1 MNASTGQLQ
10 GDDGQDLDATLLLR
24 TAKLIADGSEHL
36 CILRRVSR
44 ASVTLQ
50 LFQSKPRAASYA
62 LELTNGVQ
70 YPLEPDWSVGP
81 YESFR
86 FKKDDNFPALSSE
99 LGVNDHRHEMRLQK
113 PLRGTLHV
121 DGETHAVRFVNV
133 SQQGASITCARQ
145 LKQDQLV
152 KIETDV
158 LPVIFAKVRWRQ
170 SPRYGLIFEQ
180 TFRFDEL
187 ARRLAPDVWPALP
200 IDEEKV

>member
-1 MNASTGQLQ
+1 
-10 GDDGQDLDATLLLR
+10 LLLR

-36 CILRRVSR
+36 CILRRVSGT
-44 ASVTLQ
+44 SVTLQ
-50 LFQSKPRAASYA
+50 LFQSRPRAASYA
-62 LELTNGVQ
+62 LELTKGIQ

-86 FKKDDNFPALSSE
+86 FLQDDNFPALTND
-99 LGVNDHRHEMRLQK
+99 LKANDHKHEIRLKK
-113 PLRGTLHV
+113 PLRGKLHV

-133 SQQGASITCARQ
+133 SQQGACITCASQ

-152 KIETDV
+152 KIKTDL
-158 LPVIFAKVRWRQ
+158 LPLIFAKVRWRQ
-170 SPRYGLIFEQ
+170 RPRYGLIFEP

-200 IDEEKV
+200 AEEDLA